1 MADFFLVLGAGQLFE
16 IYYHLAC
23 NKKSRNA
30 IQNNFNTNTPV
41 NEEKK
46 ASIIKKYGMPF
57 AFYIATMALLRS
69 RGRNNQAMFYI
80 SLLDEYHGL
89 SNRGRDTRAAYNTC
103 LSRSAYSKRKREALN
118 SYKVHVDLALQKGL
132 AVGVADN
139 YNKQYYLSKVSATQQ
154 GVQNEN
160 RCVAAISVVPHSL
173 EIKRGNM
180 DLDSLPPP
188 EILRQFVIMA
198 MSGVKAA
205 LKVQRT
211 AGSPPNSWKYYENA
225 EVTSNNVYCV
235 PLKMPAHVI
244 QERGLPLHDIGLTH
258 FRPLFIHQ
266 SNPASNKGCFELI
279 HDLYDAFYPMFIKNH
294 YIPFRFDI
302 GIYDKF
308 LRVFS
313 HFSCFSF
320 SYCLFLCP
328 DNKREKGRHSAKSN
342 SRRKAS

>member
-1 MADFFLVLGAGQLFE
+1 MRIA
-16 IYYHLAC
+16 
-23 NKKSRNA
+23 
-30 IQNNFNTNTPV
+30 
-41 NEEKK
+41 
-46 ASIIKKYGMPF
+46 AS
-57 AFYIATMALLRS
+57 L
-69 RGRNNQAMFYI
+69 Q
-80 SLLDEYHGL
+80 SLLYP
-89 SNRGRDTRAAYNTC
+89 T
-103 LSRSAYSKRKREALN
+103 
-118 SYKVHVDLALQKGL
+118 
-132 AVGVADN
+132 
-139 YNKQYYLSKVSATQQ
+139 
-154 GVQNEN
+154 
-160 RCVAAISVVPHSL
+160 L

-211 AGSPPNSWKYYENA
+211 PGSPPNSWKYYENA

-244 QERGLPLHDIGLTH
+244 QERGLPLHDIELTH

-313 HFSCFSF
+313 HFSCFSI

-328 DNKREKGRHSAKSN
+328 DNKREKGRHSAKGK
-342 SRRKAS
+342 SRRIAS